1 MQENK
6 LKRKLTNRHI
16 QFIALGASIGT
27 GLFLGA
33 GSAIFAAGPAVLLGY
48 LIAGFLVFLM
58 IRQLNEMNTEETA
71 PGSYSYFAHK
81 YWGKFPGFLAGWNHA
96 ILYILISIAELTAV
110 AAYTQYWFPNIPS
123 WETALFFFI
132 IITGVNL
139 ATVKAYGEAEFTF
152 SIVKITAICAMII
165 IGGYILFFDPS
176 LVAGATIKNLWM
188 PATTGPRAWDLS
200 FSGFF
205 PHGFIGLMAAF
216 PTIIF
221 AFDGLDTIG
230 MSAAETADPKKNIP
244 KATNQVVFRIL
255 IFYIGAL
262 IVLLSLYHWSNLS
275 VSESPFVMIFDRI
288 GFKYAAWTLNFI
300 ILTAA
305 LSVYNSC
312 IYGNSRMLYG
322 LALQKNAPKVFS
334 KAIKKGVPV
343 ASVLFTSLLT
353 FLVVPLNYFMPNWF
367 EAFDVIMNFSVICIV
382 TYWCI
387 IAITHL
393 KFKKQ
398 MKLKNRKTVFPSLF
412 YPYSNYIVLV
422 AVAFILSAMT
432 IPQLGMAKQVVAIPL
447 WLLIVFLGYKIS
459 KKKLH
464 STKQNYE
471 NY

>member
-1 MQENK
+1 MRENN
-6 LKRKLTNRHI
+6 LKRKLQNRHI

-33 GSAIFAAGPAVLLGY
+33 GSAIFSAGPAVLLGY

-71 PGSYSYFAHK
+71 PGSYSYFAYK
-81 YWGKFPGFLAGWNHA
+81 YWGEFPGFLAGWNHVM
-96 ILYILISIAELTAV
+96 LYILISIAELTAV
-110 AAYTQYWFPNIPS
+110 AAYTQYWFPNIPT
-123 WETALFFFI
+123 WETALFFFV
-132 IITGVNL
+132 IITIVNL

-152 SIVKITAICAMII
+152 SIVKITAICTMILA
-165 IGGYILFFDPS
+165 GGYILFFDPS
-176 LVAGATIKNLWM
+176 LVAGATIKNLWHA
-188 PATTGPRAWDLS
+188 ATIGKHAWDLS

-230 MSAAETADPKKNIP
+230 ITAAETADPKKNIP

-255 IFYIGAL
+255 IFYIGSL
-262 IVLLSLYHWSNLS
+262 IVLLSLYHWSNLN
-275 VSESPFVMIFDRI
+275 VLESPFVMIFDRI
-288 GFKYAAWTLNFI
+288 GFKYAAWALNFI

-322 LALQKNAPKVFS
+322 LALQKNAPQAFAKTT
-334 KAIKKGVPV
+334 AQGVPIT
-343 ASVLFTSLLT
+343 SVLFTSLLT

-393 KFKKQ
+393 KFKNE
-398 MKLKNRKTVFPSLF
+398 MKNKNRKTVFPSLF
-412 YPYSNYIVLV
+412 YPYSNYIVLA
-422 AVAFILSAMT
+422 AVAFILSAMAL
-432 IPQLGMAKQVVAIPL
+432 PQLGMAKQVVAIPL
-447 WLLIVFLGYKIS
+447 WLLIVFFGYKIS
-459 KKKLH
+459 RKKLH
-464 STKQNYE
+464 NAK
-471 NY
+471 